1 MAENQKPEPKISL
14 PEFIFVGLF
23 IVLVDI
29 IDLIGLLFAFPM
41 SDITDIV
48 MFPVTQIYL
57 YMKGVRGTFML
68 IGNLI
73 EAIPWIGDLPV
84 RTVVWCV
91 TYFIDH
97 HPKLEKIT
105 EIAGGAAGGKSVGG
119 AVAVDAAGGANAATE
134 EIESIEKSGA
144 GATTKTIESGSKMKN
159 YMESGAEEGVR
170 SKIETETNTG
180 MEKNETETD
189 ENGVEPEK
197 LGEEREPVERLE
209 KELLEEPVKEEE
221 VAQED
226 KLEEEQK
233 EDEDE
238 KNKNTEKKELK
249 IKQVKEMLEKLGELK
264 EINEENDSDEENK
277 NKDAA

>member
-23 IVLVDI
+23 IVLVDT

-41 SDITDIV
+41 SDITDVV

-84 RTVVWCV
+84 RTVVWCI

-105 EIAGGAAGGKSVGG
+105 EVVGGATGGKAGGE
-119 AVAVDAAGGANAATE
+119 AVAVDGAGGANAATG
-134 EIESIEKSGA
+134 EIENIEKSGA
-144 GATTKTIESGSKMKN
+144 IKTAEGGNKVGNYVESGT
-159 YMESGAEEGVR
+159 EEMVR
-170 SKIETETNTG
+170 SKIETETTTG
-180 MEKNETETD
+180 KEANEGGAS
-189 ENGVEPEK
+189 ENGIEPEK
-197 LGEEREPVERLE
+197 LGEEREPVEKLE
-209 KELLEEPVKEEE
+209 KELLEEPVQDSEEKGGEEE
-221 VAQED
+221 I
-226 KLEEEQK
+226 
-233 EDEDE
+233 EDEQEEYKDE
-238 KNKNTEKKELK
+238 ESENIGKKELK
-249 IKQVKEMLEKLGELK
+249 IKQTKEMFEKLGELRD
-264 EINEENDSDEENK
+264 IGEETDSDKEDEGRI
-277 NKDAA
+277 AA